1 MINNSYITN
10 LGLHFTGEIKTGRM
24 LISLQGII
32 HAQREAEFKQGLLD
46 PESQLYMLLT
56 QKITKH
62 LEPLKN
68 NHFMTGQYHFGS
80 KVNYY

>member
-10 LGLHFTGEIKTGRM
+10 LGSLHFTEEIKTGRM

-46 PESQLYMLLT
+46 PEPQLYMLLT
-56 QKITKH
+56 QKIT
-62 LEPLKN
+62 
-68 NHFMTGQYHFGS
+68 FGVFEKQS
-80 KVNYY
+80 LHDRTVSLW